1 MDRVRL
7 LIDEEALGH
16 GYLVLEAEND
26 IPTDENL
33 SEKIEEDTGLQFLEI
48 SPNKELVFLDQ
59 GFVGDPE
66 EELDFLIKQAKHF
79 RGRYDLPQLGLEN
92 LTLEEVFKAIK
103 EHCLKD
109 FTIPKLTTPTQK

>member
-1 MDRVRL
+1 MIKL
-7 LIDEEALGH
+7 WIDEEALGH
-16 GYLVLEAEND
+16 GIITLDADVEKEGD
-26 IPTDENL
+26 FRL
-33 SEKIEEDTGLQFLEI
+33 SEDMEYKTGVQELEV
-48 SPNKELVFLDQ
+48 SENKELLFLNHALI
-59 GFVGDPE
+59 GDPE